1 MYLMRS
7 IYSDKYYC
15 YCPSAA
21 FSNYITGV
29 KNPLVINAYGD
40 CKCFTEGPV
49 IWTRIGRTLAETYWY
64 VQDSTAGLTRLQQ
77 ICEMLI
83 AKYLPGM
90 TDRFND
96 YDLEKREV
104 GRLRTVVTAKLGEL
118 KSDPL
123 RNERSGWKQYEPYP
137 RR

>member
-1 MYLMRS
+1 MSKKALCCNCMYLMRS

-77 ICEMLI
+77 ICETLI

-90 TDRFND
+90 TDLFND
-96 YDLEKREV
+96 YDREKREV
-104 GRLRTVVTAKLGEL
+104 WGILEVVFARIEALNNNPEV
-118 KSDPL
+118 
-123 RNERSGWKQYEPYP
+123 R
-137 RR
+137 